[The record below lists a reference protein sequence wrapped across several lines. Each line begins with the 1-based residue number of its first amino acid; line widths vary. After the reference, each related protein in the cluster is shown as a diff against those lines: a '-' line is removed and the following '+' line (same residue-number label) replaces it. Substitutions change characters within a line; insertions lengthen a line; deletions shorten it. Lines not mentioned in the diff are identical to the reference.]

1 MALIRKLIP
10 YNKTAQDTKIL
21 GMFCE
26 MWPGNFAL
34 QKIETVGTLEQALTG
49 TDKIIDEKLMSLQS
63 MPDVQLIPLIS
74 EMRQLAILIWVYNN
88 NQTSKIVHG
97 VSIIDF
103 RNYLIW
109 TSDVLERHITS
120 KYIIS

>member
-1 MALIRKLIP
+1 
-10 YNKTAQDTKIL
+10 
-21 GMFCE
+21 

-34 QKIETVGTLEQALTG
+34 QKIETGGTLEQALSG
-49 TDKIIDEKLMSLQS
+49 TAKIIDEKLMSPS
-63 MPDVQLIPLIS
+63 PMPDVQLIPLIS
-74 EMRQLAILIWVYNN
+74 EMREMAILIWVYNN
-88 NQTSKIVHG
+88 NETTKTVNC

-109 TSDVLERHITS
+109 TSDVLERYITT